1 MAKLVETTYGE
12 ALFELAIQE
21 SKIDEL
27 CEEAQVVIDVFK
39 DNQDLV
45 KILRSPK
52 VEKGDKEE
60 LIKNVFD
67 KFVSKDITGLL
78 TVMVSK
84 DRQDKIVSTLQYF
97 IKRVYEYKIGVA
109 FVTTAR
115 PLTDDQK
122 LSVVSR
128 LLATTDYVD
137 FKINYDIDESLIAG
151 MVIRIGDRVVDSSV
165 KHKIDELAR
174 NLKNIQLA

>member
-84 DRQDKIVSTLQYF
+84 DRQDKIASTLQYF
-97 IKRVYEYKIGVA
+97 IKRVYEYKKIGVA

-122 LSVVSR
+122 LS
-128 LLATTDYVD
+128 
-137 FKINYDIDESLIAG
+137 ESLIAG